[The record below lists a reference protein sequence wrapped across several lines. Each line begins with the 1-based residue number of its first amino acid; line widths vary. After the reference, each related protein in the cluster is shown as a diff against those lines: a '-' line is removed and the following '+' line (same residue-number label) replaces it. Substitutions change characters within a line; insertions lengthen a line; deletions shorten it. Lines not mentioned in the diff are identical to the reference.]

1 MAVIKGKPVADS
13 ITAAIKEKTEE
24 LKNKGV
30 NNYHLQKY
38 RPVPSDNESTETM
51 CNKFFNDTELLNYL
65 QNTFKVFDT
74 RS

>member
-30 NNYHLQKY
+30 IPVLDKRPDPVVQLAHL
-38 RPVPSDNESTETM
+38 
-51 CNKFFNDTELLNYL
+51 L
-65 QNTFKVFDT
+65 
-74 RS
+74 